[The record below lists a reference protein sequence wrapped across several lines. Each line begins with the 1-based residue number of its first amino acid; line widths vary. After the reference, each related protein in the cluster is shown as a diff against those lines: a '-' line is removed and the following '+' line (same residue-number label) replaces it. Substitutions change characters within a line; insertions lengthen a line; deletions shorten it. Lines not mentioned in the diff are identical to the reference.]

1 MCQVPLFQHK
11 EAYLGEV
18 LGCGEHSAHGD
29 ASLCGFAAKDLVHG
43 RFEMGFTQAGGGC
56 SQHWRGHFLLLCG
69 SVHN

>member
-43 RFEMGFTQAGGGC
+43 HFE
-56 SQHWRGHFLLLCG
+56 
-69 SVHN
+69 SVHRGRQGLLAALEKSLIAPVWLCT